1 MRIGTPFADV
11 IAHCGGFASEEGE
24 RKIIMGGPMMGLAQ
38 YSLEVPVVKGTSGI
52 LVMQGSVRA
61 GRETPCIK
69 CGRCVAICP
78 MYLMPNRI
86 SDYAEL
92 DKFDQCNEYGVKDC
106 IECGAC
112 AYVCDVQAADRAP
125 REVREAQ
132 PREEE
137 TGGDERRPRGG
148 KAMSATTVV
157 SVSPHLRDRD
167 DTARVMWT
175 VFVALVPALAA
186 ATYLFGWRALL
197 LAAVAVAVS
206 VATEVLSQLVFKR
219 EVSVSDGSA
228 AVTGLLLAFTCPP
241 QTPLWMVALG
251 AFAAIFIVKQ
261 LFGGVGYNIFNP
273 ALAARALMLA
283 SFPVAMTLW
292 AAPVRSL
299 AFGGVDATA
308 AASALG
314 IVKEAA
320 KSGTAAAMPYGYL
333 DLLLGNI
340 PGSLG
345 ETCKIALLLGAAFLF
360 VRKIIDWR
368 IPVTFLGS
376 VALLSWIVGRDPL
389 FELLSG
395 GLILGAFFMA
405 TDYVTSPTTNNGRL
419 IFGLGAG
426 LITFLIRNYGGFP
439 EGVCYA
445 ILFMNVCSPL
455 IESYVRPRRFGVTR
469 ARKAGAR

>member
-1 MRIGTPFADV
+1 
-11 IAHCGGFASEEGE
+11 
-24 RKIIMGGPMMGLAQ
+24 
-38 YSLEVPVVKGTSGI
+38 
-52 LVMQGSVRA
+52 
-61 GRETPCIK
+61 
-69 CGRCVAICP
+69 
-78 MYLMPNRI
+78 
-86 SDYAEL
+86 
-92 DKFDQCNEYGVKDC
+92 
-106 IECGAC
+106 
-112 AYVCDVQAADRAP
+112 
-125 REVREAQ
+125 
-132 PREEE
+132 
-137 TGGDERRPRGG
+137 
-148 KAMSATTVV
+148 MSATTVV
-157 SVSPHLRDRD
+157 SVSPHLRDHD
-167 DTARVMWT
+167 NTARVMWS
-175 VFVALVPALAA
+175 VFAALVPALAA
-186 ATYLFGWRALL
+186 ATFLFGWRALL

-206 VATEVLSQLVFKR
+206 IATEVLSQLIFKR

-251 AFAAIFIVKQ
+251 AIAAIFIVKQ

-292 AAPVRSL
+292 AAPIRSL
-299 AFGGVDATA
+299 ALSGVDATT

-320 KSGTAAAMPYGYL
+320 KAGTAVVMPYGYL
-333 DLLLGNI
+333 DLLLGNV

-345 ETCKIALLLGAAFLF
+345 ETCKIALLIGAAFLF
-360 VRKIIDWR
+360 IRKIIDWR

-376 VALLSWIVGRDPL
+376 VALLSFIVGRDPL

-419 IFGLGAG
+419 IFGLGTG

-455 IESYVRPRRFGVTR
+455 IESYVRPRRFGVAR
-469 ARKAGAR
+469 AGKAGAR

>member
-1 MRIGTPFADV
+1 
-11 IAHCGGFASEEGE
+11 
-24 RKIIMGGPMMGLAQ
+24 
-38 YSLEVPVVKGTSGI
+38 
-52 LVMQGSVRA
+52 
-61 GRETPCIK
+61 
-69 CGRCVAICP
+69 
-78 MYLMPNRI
+78 
-86 SDYAEL
+86 
-92 DKFDQCNEYGVKDC
+92 
-106 IECGAC
+106 
-112 AYVCDVQAADRAP
+112 
-125 REVREAQ
+125 
-132 PREEE
+132 
-137 TGGDERRPRGG
+137 
-148 KAMSATTVV
+148 MSATTVV
-157 SVSPHLRDRD
+157 SVSPHLRDHD
-167 DTARVMWT
+167 NTARVMWT

-186 ATYLFGWRALL
+186 ATFLFGWRALL
-197 LAAVAVAVS
+197 VSAVAVGVS
-206 VATEVLSQLVFKR
+206 VGVEALSQLVLKR
-219 EVSVSDGSA
+219 EVSVADGSA

-241 QTPLWMVALG
+241 QTPLWMVGLG
-251 AFAAIFIVKQ
+251 AFVAIFLVKQ

-273 ALAARALMLA
+273 ALTARAVMLA

-299 AFGGVDATA
+299 AALGGADATA

-320 KSGTAAAMPYGYL
+320 IAGTPTVMPFGYL

-345 ETCKIALLLGAAFLF
+345 ETCKIALLAGAAILF

-368 IPVTFLGS
+368 IPATFLGS

-405 TDYVTSPTTNNGRL
+405 TDYVTSPTTANGRL
-419 IFGLGAG
+419 VFGLGCG
-426 LITFLIRNYGGFP
+426 IITFLIRNYGGFP

-469 ARKAGAR
+469 SRKAGAR